1 MTPRSPPFWVAANA
15 ARSEHCERS
24 GRLTVELYDFHRQLA
39 WFLISSNAAV
49 GVWSLAAHSV
59 PRLRVRPFWW
69 AVTVAQLSA
78 FAIAV
83 VGVVM
88 LDRYGLELDQFH
100 ALYGFS
106 CIVAVGILYSYR
118 GSPFVKDKVYLL
130 YGFGSLFIMGLGL
143 RAMYI
148 GTHSPFAL

>member
-1 MTPRSPPFWVAANA
+1 MA
-15 ARSEHCERS
+15 
-24 GRLTVELYDFHRQLA
+24 LYDFHRYLA
-39 WFLISSNAAV
+39 WFLVLSNAAV
-49 GVWSLAAHSV
+49 GVW
-59 PRLRVRPFWW
+59 
-69 AVTVAQLSA
+69 AVVVAQLSA
-78 FAIAV
+78 FVIAI
-83 VGVVM
+83 VGVLM

-130 YGFGSLFIMGLGL
+130 YGFGSLFIMGLGI
-143 RAMYI
+143 RAMYL

>member
-1 MTPRSPPFWVAANA
+1 MA
-15 ARSEHCERS
+15 
-24 GRLTVELYDFHRQLA
+24 LYDFHRYLA
-39 WFLISSNAAV
+39 WFLVFSNAAV
-49 GVWSLAAHSV
+49 GVWALLAHSV
-59 PRLRVRPFWW
+59 PALRVRLLWW
-69 AVTVAQLSA
+69 AVIVAQLSA

-83 VGVVM
+83 VGVLIVN
-88 LDRYGLELDQFH
+88 RYGLELDQFH

>member
-1 MTPRSPPFWVAANA
+1 MRPRSPPFWVAANA
-15 ARSEHCERS
+15 ARSEHGERS
-24 GRLTVELYDFHRQLA
+24 DRLTVALYDFHRQLA
-39 WFLISSNAAV
+39 WLLIASNAAV
-49 GVWSLAAHSV
+49 GVWSLAAHWV

-78 FAIAV
+78 FAIAI
-83 VGVVM
+83 VGVLM

-148 GTHSPFAL
+148 GSHSPFAL